1 MNEKRKKTFLSLLA
15 VYSFMV
21 QPLLETLIDTHVYV
35 HTFYNVSPRIP
46 PPGLGYNAGCYIVIF
61 WEAFVFCPV
70 INYNLVKCQP
80 FSFLLKMLCRILGD
94 KKKKKEIPEKKL
106 FIIFSLLCTLVHPLY
121 FFFFFL
127 FPHPFPPPH
136 YLLDSKSVFLL
147 VCVHPLCML

>member
-1 MNEKRKKTFLSLLA
+1 
-15 VYSFMV
+15 MV

-94 KKKKKEIPEKKL
+94 KKKKKKSLKRN
-106 FIIFSLLCTLVHPLY
+106 FSLFSLSCVHWY
-121 FFFFFL
+121 THYIFFFFL
-127 FPHPFPPPH
+127 FPHPFPPH